1 MIDYNVTYR
10 EKNGGIQVIVSYKD
24 ELGAW
29 KQKTRQGFPNTRAG
43 NTKAKAAADEILQ
56 ELKNRAELNIMEGF
70 EDITIGELKED
81 YLDHIEIHREYNT
94 YQNYKQS
101 LDHFKLDNT
110 KVEKLKL
117 GDVQKCINALVDKV
131 SVTTIERRATI
142 FKCMLNYAH
151 RQYNLPIPSL
161 ANLVIPSKDKKKTV
175 RKALE
180 QDVLDSIINYYKT
193 KESDYYIIVFI
204 ASKAGLRVGEI
215 MGLTWNDVDIDNAQI
230 LVNKQWK
237 IDKKT
242 KKYTFGDL
250 KSPNSYR
257 SVPISQDTINELKR
271 LKTLRSCSNK
281 ERLIKA
287 SSTSS
292 MSVNLD
298 RQLNRRYD
306 TCIHELRH
314 TYATTLISN
323 GMDFKTAASILGHD
337 VEQTMKVYSHVT
349 NDMFKK
355 ASELID
361 KIFTEQN

>member
-1 MIDYNVTYR
+1 MIEYNVTYR

-29 KQKTRQGFPNTRAG
+29 KQKTRQGFPNTRPG
-43 NTKAKAAADEILQ
+43 NKAAKAAADEILQ

-70 EDITIGELKED
+70 EDLTIGELKAD

-101 LDHFKLDNT
+101 LEHFKLDNT

-117 GDVQKCINALVDKV
+117 GDVQKCINTLVDKV
-131 SVTTIERRATI
+131 SVTTIERRVTV

-151 RQYNLPIPSL
+151 RQFNIPIPSL
-161 ANLVIPSKDKKKTV
+161 ASLVIPSKDKKKVV

-180 QDVLDSIINYYKT
+180 QDILDSIINYYKT

-215 MGLTWNDVDIDNAQI
+215 MGLTWNDVNLDNSQI
-230 LVNKQWK
+230 IVNKQWK

-242 KKYTFGDL
+242 KKYTYGDL

-257 SVPISQDTINELKR
+257 TVPISSDTLNVLKSYKN
-271 LKTLRSCSNK
+271 LVKGKSK
-281 ERLIKA
+281 QRLIKA
-287 SSTSS
+287 VSTNS
-292 MSVNLD
+292 MTVNLD
-298 RQLNRRYD
+298 KQLKKKFN

-349 NDMFKK
+349 NDMFKR

-361 KIFTEQN
+361 KIFTE